1 LEVDYVSMKVSPLK
15 RKLPST
21 NPEAV
26 RKRLSTLENNPDS
39 KVLLARELK
48 KAGGGG
54 GCKDCREY
62 AHQCAR
68 AHAAA
73 TNAMEGRE
81 ETDQCFQKMTAM
93 HEGFVAWTTTAFDD
107 YRQRLKEVHEIA
119 DLLKE
124 ENARLKR
131 RLAMKHGRTPTGRGR
146 GRPKKLVNTD
156 GTRVVPK
163 RAAGSEEEEE
173 EEEE

>member
-1 LEVDYVSMKVSPLK
+1 
-15 RKLPST
+15 
-21 NPEAV
+21 
-26 RKRLSTLENNPDS
+26 
-39 KVLLARELK
+39 
-48 KAGGGG
+48 
-54 GCKDCREY
+54 
-62 AHQCAR
+62 
-68 AHAAA
+68 
-73 TNAMEGRE
+73 MEGRE

-156 GTRVVPK
+156 GDTRCTEASGWKRRRGRGRRRVAWIALVCPK
-163 RAAGSEEEEE
+163 
-173 EEEE
+173 